1 MTLIQILIKTGDI
14 LLNMNGFSDIDFHSI
29 VSTFR
34 KSLENELDFR
44 KEVLN
49 GEICAKNFKQ
59 YNDIH
64 IPKYYTQY
72 CSKRVITMEFVE
84 GVRINDAEA
93 QKRLGINPLDS
104 AEVLNRAMAEMIF
117 KYGHVHCDAHPG
129 NILIRNHPDY
139 PNKPQLILLD
149 HGMYRH
155 YSKAFIYLYAK
166 LFLATLSQNYDE
178 MYTVSKIFNL
188 EAFARFLPLILL
200 WKRSDTKLGENMP
213 RDKKKLE
220 KMRNEHR
227 KEFGGLKS
235 INKLLKDMP
244 ENMMFIMRASNLI
257 GLHNM
262 VLGGNNRGRLIEFG
276 RVCIQTLHSDEFNM
290 EAQIDIKD
298 ELLQSSI
305 LDLQST
311 LDQDN
316 IKYGQSAKEL
326 FENSKQARGVYK
338 FTSKSMEIRLR
349 FTYMKFVLWL
359 AENLM
364 SIYKLFLAQDQ
375 KLQVF

>member
-1 MTLIQILIKTGDI
+1 M
-14 LLNMNGFSDIDFHSI
+14 
-29 VSTFR
+29 
-34 KSLENELDFR
+34 
-44 KEVLN
+44 
-49 GEICAKNFKQ
+49 
-59 YNDIH
+59 
-64 IPKYYTQY
+64 
-72 CSKRVITMEFVE
+72 
-84 GVRINDAEA
+84 
-93 QKRLGINPLDS
+93 
-104 AEVLNRAMAEMIF
+104 LNRAMAEMIF

-276 RVCIQTLHSDEFNM
+276 RVCI
-290 EAQIDIKD
+290 
-298 ELLQSSI
+298 
-305 LDLQST
+305 
-311 LDQDN
+311 
-316 IKYGQSAKEL
+316 
-326 FENSKQARGVYK
+326 
-338 FTSKSMEIRLR
+338 
-349 FTYMKFVLWL
+349 
-359 AENLM
+359 
-364 SIYKLFLAQDQ
+364 
-375 KLQVF
+375 